1 MNRKLVWKVTA
12 CGLAGVLTLGAFSFE
27 AIATPSAGISS
38 YTSNIVTS
46 SAIPTA
52 GFSLA
57 LSECVADIEEEA
69 VLASAQPKVEE
80 NDTPVVASEY
90 ADMLVAAVD
99 DYVNIRA
106 KASKD
111 SEAVGK
117 LYKKNVGTVLEEK
130 DGWYKIES
138 GNVKGWVKGEY
149 VAVGDEK
156 KIKKAG
162 RRVAIV
168 NTETLFVRKGASTD
182 ESVIDMVPEGED
194 LTVVDESIDGWVG
207 VSVDEG
213 DGYVS
218 AEFVELKTEYTYAE
232 SKEEEAARLKKEEEE
247 RKAAEAA
254 AAAASSSSSSSSS
267 SSGSSSSGSSSYTP
281 PTGSTGADVASFAC
295 QFVGNPYVYGGSSLT
310 NGTDCS
316 GFVMSVYAQFGVSL
330 PHSSS
335 ALRSVGYGVSTSEM
349 QPGDIVCYSGHV
361 GIYIGGGQI
370 VHASN
375 RRDGIKISSATYRT
389 ILAVRRIF

>member
-117 LYKKNVGTVLEEK
+117 LYRKNVGTVLEEK

-149 VAVGDEK
+149 VAAGDEK

-254 AAAASSSSSSSSS
+254 AAAASSSSSSSRSSASS
-267 SSGSSSSGSSSYTP
+267 SSSSSSSYTP

>member
-117 LYKKNVGTVLEEK
+117 LYRKNVGTVLEEK

-149 VAVGDEK
+149 VAAGDEK

-254 AAAASSSSSSSSS
+254 AEAAASSSSSSSSS
-267 SSGSSSSGSSSYTP
+267 ASSSSSSSSSYTP

>member
-117 LYKKNVGTVLEEK
+117 LYRKNVGTVLEEK